1 MAKTEFMNALMQLAA
16 EKNLPKEIVLTAL
29 ESAMVSA
36 YRKEAFTH
44 GEDIAVKIH
53 PLTGEVKLTLKK
65 TVVEN
70 TADQYREISLQE
82 ARKIDKNLQVG
93 DTVAI
98 EVPPPNAGRIPA
110 QIAKQVILQKL
121 HDAERGAIY
130 EEFAGKEGEI
140 ISGTVQRVTP
150 EHVVVDIGKT
160 EAIIPE
166 SERIPTERYRQGQR
180 LKLYIVEVTRTTK
193 GPQIIASRA
202 HRNLLRDMLMLEIP
216 EIASGVVEIKAVARE
231 AGYRSKVAVSTRQP
245 GIDPVGCCV
254 GLRGIRIQNI
264 VNELNGEKIDVVQW
278 SDDPRIFIANA
289 LSPAQVISVT
299 LNEAE
304 TTALVKV
311 PDKHLSL
318 AIGKEGQN
326 VRLAAKLTGWRIDIK
341 SVSEIEAEKISGQPE
356 PQMAAQKIEPAP
368 IEHEKI
374 LAGSSDGEAKAD
386 IISEEK
392 EPVAALAE
400 VETAQATT
408 SGFEELQ
415 PADIEILIP
424 AELSIPQ
431 QPSKIRFAEEIL
443 SGRNGK
449 SRKKDFAKKEVEGK
463 DLGVKAK
470 KSKPKKHAYIEDED
484 FEEA

>member
-36 YRKEAFTH
+36 YRKESFTH
-44 GEDIAVKIH
+44 GEDISVKIH

-65 TVVEN
+65 AVVEKVE
-70 TADQYREISLQE
+70 DEYREISLKE
-82 ARKIDKNLQVG
+82 AKKKDKTMAVG
-93 DTVAI
+93 DNVVVDT
-98 EVPPPNAGRIPA
+98 PPPNAGRIPA

-130 EEFAGKEGEI
+130 EEFVGKEGEI
-140 ISGTVQRVTP
+140 ITGTVQRVTP

-160 EAIIPE
+160 EAIIPQNE
-166 SERIPTERYRQGQR
+166 KVPTERYRQGQR
-180 LKLYIVEVTRTTK
+180 LKLYIVEVARTTK

-202 HRNLLRDMLMLEIP
+202 HRNLLRDMLILEIP
-216 EIASGVVEIKAVARE
+216 EIASGTVEIKGVARE
-231 AGYRSKVAVSTRQP
+231 AGYRSKVAVTTRQS

-278 SDDPRIFIANA
+278 SDDPRLFIANA
-289 LSPAQVISVT
+289 LSPAQVLSVT
-299 LNEAE
+299 LNEGE

-341 SVSEIEAEKISGQPE
+341 SATELDAGKETHKVETA
-356 PQMAAQKIEPAP
+356 MAAETATAPAEVEELP
-368 IEHEKI
+368 VSAETVEEVVP
-374 LAGSSDGEAKAD
+374 AEEAA
-386 IISEEK
+386 ELQ
-392 EPVAALAE
+392 PVAASIGAE
-400 VETAQATT
+400 EPAGAM
-408 SGFEELQ
+408 GIDILM
-415 PADIEILIP
+415 PADASTSAP
-424 AELSIPQ
+424 PT
-431 QPSKIRFAEEIL
+431 KIRFAEDIMA
-443 SGRNGK
+443 GRE
-449 SRKKDFAKKEVEGK
+449 R
-463 DLGVKAK
+463 KAK
-470 KSKPKKHAYIEDED
+470 KKEDVKKDEAKETGAKAKKTKHKKTTYY
-484 FEEA
+484 EEEELES